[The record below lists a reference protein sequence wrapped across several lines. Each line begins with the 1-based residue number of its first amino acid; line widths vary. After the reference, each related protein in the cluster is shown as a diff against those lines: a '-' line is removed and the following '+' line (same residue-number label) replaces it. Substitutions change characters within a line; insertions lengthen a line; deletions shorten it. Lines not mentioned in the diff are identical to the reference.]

1 MKNPKTPARL
11 PRKAPSNQTGGTAW
25 GKKLAAEFSRMVQSA
40 DMKMLILLNF
50 PYIIAFYMV
59 EKAAW
64 LYRHCNGDSVVDRL
78 MVLFMNFGL
87 AYKSVLPSF
96 HPFDLMVGLV
106 GAAALKA
113 VIYFKG
119 KNAKKYRQGEEYG
132 SARWGNQKDIEP
144 FIDPVFE
151 NNVIL
156 TQTERLMMSGR
167 PKHPK
172 YARNKNVIVI
182 GGSGSGKTRFY
193 VKPNLMQM
201 PQKVSYVV
209 TDPKGTII
217 IECGKMLSDAGYKIK
232 VLNTI
237 NFKKSM
243 RYNPFHY
250 IRSEKDI
257 LKLVNTIIA
266 NTKGDGEKSGEDFWI
281 KAERL
286 LYCALIGYIW
296 YEAPEEEQNFSTLLE
311 FINASEAREDDETFK
326 NAVDEL
332 FEELEQKKPEHFAV
346 RQYKKYKLAAG
357 VVCSKRLLNQAVG
370 KSLRT
375 HNLKPKKGA
384 QVMRK
389 NEKIT
394 ALYER
399 LSRDDF
405 GKDDDQQRESNSIS
419 NQKAMLEEFAAR
431 QGFTNI
437 VHFTDDGISGTCF
450 DRPGFL
456 AMMKEVEAGN
466 VEYLCIKDMSRMGRD
481 YLKVGQIMEILR
493 QRGVRLIAIN
503 DGVDSARG
511 DDDFTPFR
519 NIMNEYYAR
528 DTSRKIR
535 STFQSKGKS
544 GKHLTGTVIYGYL
557 WNEARD
563 QWLVDPEAAE
573 VVKRIFAMTIDG
585 YGPYQIASKLK
596 EEKILIPSAY
606 LAQHGEG
613 VNKNKTFKDVYGWGS
628 STICNILEKREYL
641 GHTINFKTRK
651 HFKDKKSH
659 YVPEDEWTI
668 FENTHEPIIDQ
679 QTFDLVQKIRGNVRR
694 YPDGWGE
701 AAPLTGLL
709 YCADCGGKMYVHRT
723 NNGKRISQ
731 YTCSQYSKVPVGKLC
746 KTQHRINEDV
756 VLSLVSEMLKAIAE
770 YAKHDRAEFVRVVQE
785 AQSSQQTA
793 EVRKQRTRLAT
804 AKQRVSE
811 LEVLLCK
818 IYEDNILGKLSD
830 SRYATLDAQ
839 YEKEQSELTAEISVL
854 EKAIKSYEKHE
865 KDADRFIA
873 LIDKYEN
880 FDKLTIAMLNEFIEK
895 ILVHERD
902 RKGSIQ
908 TTQEV
913 EIYFNFV
920 GRFVPPAFGEVELT
934 PEELEEIRKREERK
948 DRLHQNYLKRKA
960 SGAQKRYEDKIKE
973 RKKAEIE
980 AKKAAIRAEDI
991 AKGVFVPVSSL
1002 PQREPMK
1009 GVQTA

>member
-1 MKNPKTPARL
+1 MKPEI
-11 PRKAPSNQTGGTAW
+11 
-25 GKKLAAEFSRMVQSA
+25 KKL
-40 DMKMLILLNF
+40 LILNL
-50 PYIIAFYMV
+50 PYLLFVWLFDKVGAAVRLSPGADASAKLLHLGDGFTAAFSSIA
-59 EKAAW
+59 
-64 LYRHCNGDSVVDRL
+64 
-78 MVLFMNFGL
+78 
-87 AYKSVLPSF
+87 PSF
-96 HPFDLMVGLV
+96 HPADL
-106 GAAALKA
+106 ALGIAGA
-113 VIYFKG
+113 VIVRLIIYTKG
-119 KNAKKYRQGEEYG
+119 KNAKKYRRGTEYG
-132 SARWGNQKDIEP
+132 SARWGGADDIKP
-144 FIDPVFE
+144 YTDPVFE
-151 NNVIL
+151 NNIPL
-156 TQTERLMMSGR
+156 TQTERLTMNSR
-167 PKHPK
+167 PKQPK
-172 YARNKNVIVI
+172 YARNKNILVI
-182 GGSGSGKTRFY
+182 GGSGSGKTRFF
-193 VKPNLMQM
+193 VKPSLMQCTSKDF
-201 PQKVSYVV
+201 PTSYIV
-209 TDPKGTII
+209 TDPKGTLIL
-217 IECGKMLSDAGYKIK
+217 ETGKMLQRYKYRIK

-243 RYNPFHY
+243 KYNPFAY
-250 IRSEKDI
+250 LRSEKDI

-266 NTKGDGEKSGEDFWI
+266 NTKGDGEKSGEDFWV
-281 KAERL
+281 KAEK
-286 LYCALIGYIW
+286 LYYTALIGYIW
-296 YEAPEEEQNFSTLLE
+296 YEAPEDEKNFTTLLE
-311 FINASEAREDDETFK
+311 MINASEAREDDEDFQ
-326 NAVDEL
+326 NPVDL
-332 FEELEQKKPEHFAV
+332 MFERLEEKDPEHFAV
-346 RQYKKYKLAAG
+346 KQYKKYKLAAG

-563 QWLVDPEAAE
+563 QWLVDPEAAD

-596 EEKILIPSAY
+596 EEKVLIPSAY
-606 LAQHGEG
+606 LARHGEG

-746 KTQHRINEDV
+746 TTQHRINEDV

-960 SGAQKRYEDKIKE
+960 SGAQKRYEDKIKG